1 MVSSVTLYQW
11 CDMDK
16 NLNDIQIWSIEL
28 MRHILNPFNNCHLFP
43 NLLILGTYIWTVVVS
58 PNIFNVK
65 GELKIL
71 TMLLGSSGISAVTNW
86 SVGGVAP
93 CGYIC
98 NEGTA

>member
-43 NLLILGTYIWTVVVS
+43 NLLILGTYIWTVVV
-58 PNIFNVK
+58 
-65 GELKIL
+65 
-71 TMLLGSSGISAVTNW
+71 
-86 SVGGVAP
+86 
-93 CGYIC
+93 
-98 NEGTA
+98 